1 MSNTLNSRKR
11 SRWSSSK
18 GDSPENIKEDNREI
32 YKKREVKEAAKDKS
46 DSSNMDQGSI
56 NNPEKE
62 SNFGNFPEITSQT
75 IKNLAASGITTL
87 FPVQENT
94 FSDIYR
100 GDDIIARDLTGSGKT
115 LAFGLPLVEKYRK
128 MGYFNPEN
136 RVHGRRKLLA
146 IILAPTREL
155 ALQVAKVLKSLK
167 HNESEY
173 KVITVY
179 GGVSID
185 DQTRE
190 LRTGVEFFV
199 GTTGRVMDHIQ
210 RGNIDFGDIKCVCL
224 DEADQMLNMGFQEDV
239 EKIMQSVTKV
249 GKEKPQFLLFSATV
263 PHWVKAVARN
273 YLTPDY
279 KFIDLVKDLKNKTSK
294 TVQHLAI
301 NCPYFNRTSTLADI
315 LMCYA
320 GLHGR
325 TIVFAQTK
333 VDANSVM
340 LSDKVTHDVEVLH
353 GDIAQNQREVTLQR
367 FRDGKFNVLVATDV
381 ASRGLDIPNVD
392 LVIQLEPP
400 KDTETYI
407 HRSGRTARAGQSGIC
422 ITFYTKKQQMLIN
435 QIESKAGI
443 KLKKIG
449 APQPEEIIKTSAK
462 EAIKGFAK
470 VDESVLSLFEESAQ
484 FLIDQKGAMKAV
496 CLALAYISGTT
507 GKIQKRSLLTGQ
519 ELFVTYDLKTDVE
532 FRGVSFVWGILRKL
546 FPQDLTDGIK
556 GMRMYNDRKGAVFDV
571 PEDMVERCND
581 LYKNEQAERRSMN
594 YTLDI
599 CKELPELFESD
610 VVASDYGGGY
620 GGGRG
625 GGRGGGYGG
634 GRGGGRGG
642 GYGGGRGGG
651 SSYGGGRG
659 GGSSF
664 GGGGS
669 SYGGSSSYGNGGG
682 FSGGSRGG
690 FSSGGGSRGGYSGGQ
705 SSGYSGSRS
714 NGQSNGGSRDAGR
727 SSRY

>member
-1 MSNTLNSRKR
+1 MSDTHKSRKR

-18 GDSPENIKEDNREI
+18 GDSPSSIKEDNREI
-32 YKKREVKEAAKDKS
+32 YKKREVKEIAKEKS

-56 NNPEKE
+56 HNPEKE
-62 SNFGNFPEITSQT
+62 SNFVNYPEITST
-75 IKNLAASGITTL
+75 TVKNLNAAGILGL
-87 FPVQENT
+87 FPVQEGT

-100 GDDIIARDLTGSGKT
+100 GSDIIARDLTGSGKT
-115 LAFGLPLVEKYRK
+115 LAFSLPLVEKYRK
-128 MGYFNPEN
+128 MGYFDAEN

-155 ALQVAKVLKSLK
+155 ALQVSKVLKTLK
-167 HNESEY
+167 HHESEY

-199 GTTGRVMDHIQ
+199 GTTGRVMDHIN
-210 RGNIDFGDIKCVCL
+210 RGNIDFSDIKCVCL

-239 EKIMQSVTKV
+239 EKIMGSVTKV

-263 PHWVKAVARN
+263 PHWVKDVARK
-273 YLTPDY
+273 YLATDY

-315 LMCYA
+315 LMCYG
-320 GLHGR
+320 GLHGK

-333 VDANSVM
+333 ADANSVM
-340 LSDKVTHDVEVLH
+340 LADKVTHDVEVLH

-367 FRDGKFNVLVATDV
+367 FREGKFNVLVATDV

-407 HRSGRTARAGQSGIC
+407 HRSGRTARAGNSGVC
-422 ITFYTKKQQMLIN
+422 ITFYTKKQQGLIN
-435 QIESKAGI
+435 QIEAKAGI

-449 APQPEEIIKTSAK
+449 APQPEEIIRTSAK
-462 EAIKGFAK
+462 EAIKGFDK
-470 VDESVLSLFEESAQ
+470 VDESVLTLFEDTAQ
-484 FLIDQKGAMKAV
+484 FLIDSKGALKAV

-507 GKIQKRSLLTGQ
+507 EKVKKRSLLTGQ
-519 ELFVTYDLKTDVE
+519 ELFVTYDLKTDIE
-532 FRGVSFVWGILRKL
+532 FRGVSYVWGILRKL
-546 FPQDLTDGIK
+546 FPQDITDAIK
-556 GMRMYNDRKGAVFDV
+556 GMRMYNDRKGAVFDI
-571 PEDMVERCND
+571 PEELVERCND
-581 LYKNEQAERRSMN
+581 LYKNEKAERRAMS

-599 CKELPELFESD
+599 ARELPDLFESD
-610 VVASDYGGGY
+610 MGPQEPSGGYGGRSGGY

-625 GGRGGGYGG
+625 GGYGGSRGGGYGG
-634 GRGGGRGG
+634 SRGGGRGG
-642 GYGGGRGGG
+642 SR
-651 SSYGGGRG
+651 

-664 GGGGS
+664 GGFDRSNGFNGGS
-669 SYGGSSSYGNGGG
+669 SYNGGSSG
-682 FSGGSRGG
+682 FRGGSRGG
-690 FSSGGGSRGGYSGGQ
+690 DYSNGQ
-705 SSGYSGSRS
+705 SSGYAGTRS
-714 NGQSNGGSRDAGR
+714 HDHSSTNGRDAGR
-727 SSRY
+727 SHRY